1 MNYMEIIRNYREEHD
16 ILQKDI
22 AEQLKISKSLY
33 NKYEKNYNTIPLK
46 YLIEVANFL
55 NISIDYAL
63 GFNKDETYQNLNCL
77 PISKEI
83 VSRRLKEFRKMYKIT
98 QLKLADFLKT
108 NQSVIANYENTRTL
122 ISTPFL
128 YEICKKY
135 KVSADYLL
143 GRVEEVI
150 NFE

>member
-63 GFNKDETYQNLNCL
+63 GFNKDETYQKLVFTAILNDKWCSHL
-77 PISKEI
+77 
-83 VSRRLKEFRKMYKIT
+83 F
-98 QLKLADFLKT
+98 F
-108 NQSVIANYENTRTL
+108 
-122 ISTPFL
+122 
-128 YEICKKY
+128 
-135 KVSADYLL
+135 
-143 GRVEEVI
+143 
-150 NFE
+150 